1 MFNLL
6 NKGIKIMYKD
16 TMKNNRIFYKSASEV
31 ISVSGF
37 LFLDRRML
45 SISNSRTEFALNNEE

>member
-1 MFNLL
+1 
-6 NKGIKIMYKD
+6 MYKD
-16 TMKNNRIFYKSASEV
+16 MMKNNRIFYKSASEV
-31 ISVSGF
+31 FSVSGF